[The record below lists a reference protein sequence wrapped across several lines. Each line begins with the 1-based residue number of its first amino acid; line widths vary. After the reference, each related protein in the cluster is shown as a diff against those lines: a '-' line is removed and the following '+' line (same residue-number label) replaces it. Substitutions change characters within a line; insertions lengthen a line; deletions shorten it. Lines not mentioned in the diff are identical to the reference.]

1 MHENFGTEDCV
12 SFFLS
17 LKCSKANGREKLSE
31 PSEDQ
36 VKKALIKKA
45 VGYEAKEEIKEFI
58 IDENGKEILAKK
70 RITKKH
76 VSPDLAAM
84 KLLLERYGLEFEK
97 SLENMSDA
105 ELFEEKNRL
114 LQLLEEERKNANRKM
129 QTSDKV

>member
-1 MHENFGTEDCV
+1 MRRKKRLKN
-12 SFFLS
+12 LS
-17 LKCSKANGREKLSE
+17 LTKMEKKFL
-31 PSEDQ
+31 Q
-36 VKKALIKKA
+36 
-45 VGYEAKEEIKEFI
+45 
-58 IDENGKEILAKK
+58 KK

-114 LQLLEEERKNANRKM
+114 LQLLEEERKNANRKR
-129 QTSDKV
+129 K

>member
-1 MHENFGTEDCV
+1 
-12 SFFLS
+12 
-17 LKCSKANGREKLSE
+17 
-31 PSEDQ
+31 
-36 VKKALIKKA
+36 
-45 VGYEAKEEIKEFI
+45 
-58 IDENGKEILAKK
+58 
-70 RITKKH
+70 
-76 VSPDLAAM
+76 M

>member
-1 MHENFGTEDCV
+1 M
-12 SFFLS
+12 
-17 LKCSKANGREKLSE
+17 SE

-58 IDENGKEILAKK
+58 IVDNGKDILAKK

>member
-1 MHENFGTEDCV
+1 MHENFGTEHCAR
-12 SFFLS
+12 FFLS

-36 VKKALIKKA
+36 VIKALIKKA
-45 VGYEAKEEIKEFI
+45 VGYEAKDEIKEFI

-114 LQLLEEERKNANRKM
+114 LLLLEEERKNANRKM

>member
-1 MHENFGTEDCV
+1 MHENFGTEHCV